1 MDNPLDYF
9 DAIYCVNL
17 VERTDRWDHAL
28 SQFDKLGI
36 SDRVERFSAIKPVHD
51 DRWNRDVPWKGKN
64 RFPLLGAVG
73 CAESHKL
80 IIKTAKERNLKN
92 VLVLE
97 DDFMVSNNNWEDNL
111 TDGLT
116 ELPTD
121 WNLFYLGYDLH
132 REASIKNCGKNIRE
146 VGSSKRASIFF
157 TIGIAYN
164 SNCFDFLI
172 ENINPFDWRKTGRQ
186 GHVDKYYART
196 YKLKKYYIEPTVV
209 EPNWNF
215 ETDIQK

>member
-1 MDNPLDYF
+1 MKNPFDYF
-9 DAIYCVNL
+9 EAIYCINL
-17 VERTDRWDHAL
+17 DERIGRWNHAL

-36 SDRVERFSAIKPVHD
+36 PDKVERFSAIKPVYD
-51 DRWNRDVPWKGKN
+51 ERWNQNVPWRGKN

-80 IIKTAKERNLKN
+80 IIKTAKKRNLKN

-111 TDGLT
+111 TEGLT
-116 ELPTD
+116 ELPVD
-121 WNLFYLGYDLH
+121 WNLFYLGYDLNKY
-132 REASIKNCGKNIRE
+132 ASIKSCGKNIIE
-146 VGSSKRASIFF
+146 VGSSKRRCILW
-157 TIGIAYN
+157 TVGIAYN

-186 GHVDKYYART
+186 GHIDKYYART
-196 YKLKKYYIEPTVV
+196 RQLKKYCIEPTIV

-215 ETDIQK
+215 ETDIQQ